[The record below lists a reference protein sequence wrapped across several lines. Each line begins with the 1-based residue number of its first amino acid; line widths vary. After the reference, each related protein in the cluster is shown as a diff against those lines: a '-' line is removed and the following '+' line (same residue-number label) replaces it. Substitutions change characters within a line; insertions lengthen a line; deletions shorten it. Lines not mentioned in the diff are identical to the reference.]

1 MDTLPARL
9 STFAKFALPTPSV
22 VELFLS
28 KQSHAYHSHVCPFL
42 RFIVVRAIRLELL
55 ERLDGL
61 ASAGKHT
68 EDVEADLQSC

>member
-1 MDTLPARL
+1 V
-9 STFAKFALPTPSV
+9 S
-22 VELFLS
+22 
-28 KQSHAYHSHVCPFL
+28 
-42 RFIVVRAIRLELL
+42 AIRLELL